1 MSAANVAGRWLQR
14 AYPAA
19 WVLALGGE
27 RQTTFALNNPRVSHL
42 LCCCSFDNNFFS
54 GAAGFKS
61 AVESWSDEICD
72 DDCDCDDDG
81 YDNDDDDGDGD
92 CD

>member
-19 WVLALGGE
+19 WILALGGE

-42 LCCCSFDNNFFS
+42 LCCCSFDTAS
-54 GAAGFKS
+54 ARRQRQQTRQDGARRR
-61 AVESWSDEICD
+61 
-72 DDCDCDDDG
+72 
-81 YDNDDDDGDGD
+81 GDIW
-92 CD
+92 

>member
-19 WVLALGGE
+19 WILALGGE

-42 LCCCSFDNNFFS
+42 LCCCGLDTASRGGS
-54 GAAGFKS
+54 ELCGQRKRAKTARAQG
-61 AVESWSDEICD
+61 
-72 DDCDCDDDG
+72 
-81 YDNDDDDGDGD
+81 
-92 CD
+92 